1 MAEIKKG
8 KRMKRLIQKKLKK
21 TKEILYYIL
30 SALMIGLIV
39 GGIDALFGRVLIAI
53 TDFRGRY
60 IQILIWFL
68 PIAGLFICW
77 MYHHFNETSLK
88 GMTLVLE
95 AAQGKR
101 EDIPL
106 ALVPLVMICT
116 WITHL
121 FGGSAGR
128 EGVAVQIGAS
138 LSHRFARRFKFPDN
152 GKVLL
157 IAGMAAGFGGL
168 FQTPFA
174 AVFFAMEIVV
184 TGEMLYQAF
193 LPALISAVTAS
204 AISHTFGLEK
214 FEVPLKQSFNMS
226 ESKTMFYMVILG
238 VAFGLTGRVFSVLLK
253 RAKAFMG
260 EKLANPYKRIGF
272 VSIPLSVI
280 LFVLWNGRYC
290 GLGTNLISQTFT
302 GGEIF
307 IFDWIIKLLLTVIT
321 LSIGF
326 QGGEVTPLFSIGA
339 SLGFCLG
346 NLFGISSVLCGA
358 LGYAAVFGS
367 ATNTLIAPFLIG
379 VEVFGTKNTLAFL
392 MVCSIAYIV
401 NGDRCIYGAQESLHN
416 HLS

>member
-1 MAEIKKG
+1 MESS
-8 KRMKRLIQKKLKK
+8 LLKK
-21 TKEILYYIL
+21 PAKRIKGMKETIFYVIA
-30 SALMIGLIV
+30 ALFLGAVIGC
-39 GGIDALFGRVLIAI
+39 IDALFGRVLIAI

-77 MYHHFNETSLK
+77 MYHHFNEMSLK

-95 AAQGKR
+95 TAQGKR
-101 EDIPL
+101 ADIPL
-106 ALVPLVMICT
+106 ALVPLVMVGT

-128 EGVAVQIGAS
+128 EGVAVQIGAT
-138 LSHRFARRFKFPDN
+138 LSHWFARRFKFADN
-152 GKVLL
+152 RTILL

-174 AVFFAMEIVV
+174 AVFFAMEVVV
-184 TGEMLYQAF
+184 TGKMLYQAF
-193 LPALISAVTAS
+193 LPSLVAAVTAS
-204 AISHTFGLEK
+204 TFSNALGLEK
-214 FEVPLKQSFNMS
+214 FAVPLKQSFNLS

-253 RAKAFMG
+253 KSREFMA
-260 EKLANPYKRIGF
+260 EKFENPYKRIGF

-392 MVCSIAYIV
+392 IVCSIAYIV

>member
-1 MAEIKKG
+1 MESS
-8 KRMKRLIQKKLKK
+8 LLKK
-21 TKEILYYIL
+21 PAKRIKGMKETIFYVIA
-30 SALMIGLIV
+30 ALFLGAVIGC
-39 GGIDALFGRVLIAI
+39 IDALFGRVLIAI

-128 EGVAVQIGAS
+128 EGVAVQIGAT
-138 LSHRFARRFKFPDN
+138 LSHWFARRFKFADN
-152 GKVLL
+152 RTILL

-174 AVFFAMEIVV
+174 AVFFAMEVVV
-184 TGEMLYQAF
+184 TGKMLYQAF
-193 LPALISAVTAS
+193 LPSLVAAVTAS
-204 AISHTFGLEK
+204 TVSNTLGLEK
-214 FEVPLKQSFNMS
+214 FEVPFKQSFNLS

-253 RAKAFMG
+253 KSREFMA
-260 EKLANPYKRIGF
+260 EKFENPYKRIGF

-379 VEVFGTKNTLAFL
+379 VEVFGTKNTLVFL
-392 MVCSIAYIV
+392 IVCSIAYIV

>member
-1 MAEIKKG
+1 MESS
-8 KRMKRLIQKKLKK
+8 LLKK
-21 TKEILYYIL
+21 PAKRIKGMKETIFYVIA
-30 SALMIGLIV
+30 ALFLGAVIGC
-39 GGIDALFGRVLIAI
+39 IDALFGRVLIAI

-128 EGVAVQIGAS
+128 EGVAVQIGAT
-138 LSHRFARRFKFPDN
+138 LSHWFARRFKFADN
-152 GKVLL
+152 RTILL

-174 AVFFAMEIVV
+174 AVFFAMEVVV
-184 TGEMLYQAF
+184 TGKMLYQAF
-193 LPALISAVTAS
+193 LPSLVAAVTAS
-204 AISHTFGLEK
+204 TVSNTLGLEK
-214 FEVPLKQSFNMS
+214 FEVPFKQSFNLS

-253 RAKAFMG
+253 KSREFMA
-260 EKLANPYKRIGF
+260 EKFENPYKRIGF

-392 MVCSIAYIV
+392 IVCSIAYIV

>member
-1 MAEIKKG
+1 MESS
-8 KRMKRLIQKKLKK
+8 LLKK
-21 TKEILYYIL
+21 PAKRIKGMKETIFYVIA
-30 SALMIGLIV
+30 ALFLGAVIGC
-39 GGIDALFGRVLIAI
+39 IDALFGRVLIAI

-60 IQILIWFL
+60 IKILIWFL

-128 EGVAVQIGAS
+128 EGVAVQIGAT
-138 LSHRFARRFKFPDN
+138 LSHWFARRFKFPDN

-174 AVFFAMEIVV
+174 AVFFAIEVIV

-193 LPALISAVTAS
+193 LPSLVAAVTAS
-204 AISHTFGLEK
+204 TVSNTLGLEK
-214 FEVPLKQSFNMS
+214 FEVPFKQSFNLS

-253 RAKAFMG
+253 KSREFMA
-260 EKLANPYKRIGF
+260 EKFENPYKRIGF

-379 VEVFGTKNTLAFL
+379 VEVFGTKNTLVFL
-392 MVCSIAYIV
+392 IVCSIAYIV

>member
-1 MAEIKKG
+1 MESS
-8 KRMKRLIQKKLKK
+8 LLKK
-21 TKEILYYIL
+21 PAKRIKGMKETIFYVIA
-30 SALMIGLIV
+30 ALFLGAVIGC
-39 GGIDALFGRVLIAI
+39 IDALFGRVLISI

-68 PIAGLFICW
+68 PIVGLFICW

-128 EGVAVQIGAS
+128 EGVAVQIGAT
-138 LSHRFARRFKFPDN
+138 LSHWFARRFKFPDN

-174 AVFFAMEIVV
+174 AVFFAMEVVV
-184 TGEMLYQAF
+184 TGKMLYQAF
-193 LPALISAVTAS
+193 LPSLVAAVTAS
-204 AISHTFGLEK
+204 TVSNTLGLEK
-214 FEVPLKQSFNMS
+214 FEVPFKQSFNLS

-253 RAKAFMG
+253 KSREFMA
-260 EKLANPYKRIGF
+260 EKFENPYKRIGF

-392 MVCSIAYIV
+392 IVCSIAYIV

>member
-1 MAEIKKG
+1 
-8 KRMKRLIQKKLKK
+8 MKRLIQKKLKK
-21 TKEILYYIL
+21 TKENLYYIL

-60 IQILIWFL
+60 IQIFIWFL

-77 MYHHFNETSLK
+77 MYHRFNEMSLK

-95 AAQGKR
+95 TAQGKR
-101 EDIPL
+101 ADIPL
-106 ALVPLVMICT
+106 ALVPLVMVGT

-128 EGVAVQIGAS
+128 EGVAVQIGAT
-138 LSHRFARRFKFPDN
+138 LSHWFARRFKFADN
-152 GKVLL
+152 R
-157 IAGMAAGFGGL
+157 
-168 FQTPFA
+168 TFA
-174 AVFFAMEIVV
+174 AVFFAMEVVV
-184 TGEMLYQAF
+184 TGKMLYQAF
-193 LPALISAVTAS
+193 LPSLVAAVTAS
-204 AISHTFGLEK
+204 TFSNALGLEK
-214 FEVPLKQSFNMS
+214 FAVPLKQSFNLS

-238 VAFGLTGRVFSVLLK
+238 VSFGLTGRVFSVLLK

-272 VSIPLSVI
+272 VSIPLAII
-280 LFVLWNGRYC
+280 LFAFWNGRYC

-307 IFDWIIKLLLTVIT
+307 SFDWIIKLLLTVIT

-346 NLFGISSVLCGA
+346 NLFGISPVLCGA

-367 ATNTLIAPFLIG
+367 ATNTVIAPFLIG
-379 VEVFGTKNTLAFL
+379 IEVFGAKNALAFVL
-392 MVCSIAYIV
+392 VCSIAYIV
-401 NGDRCIYGAQESLHN
+401 NGDRCIYGAQGSSNSCRL
-416 HLS
+416 